1 MRVDEVDVVTGD
13 TDQFYWG
20 AGTCASRGAVVAGNA
35 VHQAATAVRT
45 KILKT
50 ASEHFECAEADLV
63 IEDGKVSIVGVPG
76 RAIALGDLAGR
87 ANPMRG
93 AVRAGAQ
100 AMIVEIDP
108 ETMMLKIL
116 KFAMVHDCG
125 TVINPLIVE
134 GQVQGGIAQGIG
146 NPFFEKLVYDG
157 EGQLLNA
164 SLADYLLP
172 TSLDVP
178 HIELEHTV
186 TPSPLNPQGIKGMG
200 EAGAIPVGPLY
211 AQAIEDALGLPDTGV
226 EILEIPLGPGRLWES
241 QRKIEISITQIAEAE
256 GLDLGRASRIARL
269 AQLAPDIVEAC
280 ATGVAAHLTLEN
292 VGRRANPL
300 RWDEQ
305 RERPRFR

>member
-1 MRVDEVDVVTGD
+1 
-13 TDQFYWG
+13 
-20 AGTCASRGAVVAGNA
+20 
-35 VHQAATAVRT
+35 
-45 KILKT
+45 
-50 ASEHFECAEADLV
+50 
-63 IEDGKVSIVGVPG
+63 
-76 RAIALGDLAGR
+76 
-87 ANPMRG
+87 MRG

-186 TPSPLNPQGIKGMG
+186 TPSPLNPLGIKGVG

-305 RERPRFR
+305 RERLRFR

>member
-20 AGTCASRGAVVAGNA
+20 AGTFASRGAVVAGNA

-211 AQAIEDALGLPDTGV
+211 AQAIEDAMRLPEKGV
-226 EILEIPLGPGRLWES
+226 ELLKVPLGPGRLWE
-241 QRKIEISITQIAEAE
+241 
-256 GLDLGRASRIARL
+256 L
-269 AQLAPDIVEAC
+269 
-280 ATGVAAHLTLEN
+280 
-292 VGRRANPL
+292 L
-300 RWDEQ
+300 RPTDPRDESMN
-305 RERPRFR
+305 RTHD